1 MAVSLACCPHEAAAA
16 PAAVSSRVPLAVV
29 LHSSG
34 FSLGYAGRAGSGGS
48 AAGATT
54 MAERTLGV
62 IGGSGLYELP
72 GLEAV
77 EPTRV
82 RTPFGDPS
90 DEIIAGRLGGVRLLF
105 LPRHGRGHR
114 LLPSELP
121 FRANVWAL
129 KSLGADSLLAVSAV
143 GSLREEIVPGH
154 LVVPD
159 QFIDRTRGR
168 QAESTF
174 FGRGV
179 VAHVQFADPFC
190 PLLSRALVEAARSA
204 GATVHG
210 GGTYVCM
217 EGPAF
222 STRAESLLYRSW
234 GAHVIGMTNLQ
245 EAKLAREAELCFAT
259 LALATDYD
267 CWHEAHD
274 DVQIGDV
281 LAVIA
286 ANVDRARRTLA
297 ALAPRLPEPGGCAC
311 GRALEHA
318 IITDRAVIP
327 ADVKRD
333 LAPIA
338 GRYL

>member
-1 MAVSLACCPHEAAAA
+1 
-16 PAAVSSRVPLAVV
+16 
-29 LHSSG
+29 
-34 FSLGYAGRAGSGGS
+34 
-48 AAGATT
+48 

-72 GLEAV
+72 GLEDV
-77 EPTRV
+77 ERTRV

-90 DEIIAGRLGGVRLLF
+90 DEIVAGRLGGTRLLF

-129 KSLGADSLLAVSAV
+129 KSLGADCLLAVSAV
-143 GSLREEIVPGH
+143 GSLREEIAPGH
-154 LVVPD
+154 VVVPD
-159 QFIDRTRGR
+159 QFIDQTRGR

-190 PLLSRALVEAARSA
+190 PLLSGALVHAARAA
-204 GATVHG
+204 GAMVHA

-222 STRAESLLYRSW
+222 STRAESQLYRSW

-267 CWHEAHD
+267 CWRAGHD
-274 DVQIGDV
+274 DVQIEEI
-281 LAVIA
+281 LRLLA
-286 ANVDRARRTLA
+286 ANVELARRTVA
-297 ALAPRLPEPGGCAC
+297 ALAPRLPAPDGCPC
-311 GRALEHA
+311 PRALEHA
-318 IITDRAVIP
+318 IITDRAAIP
-327 ADVKRD
+327 ANVKRD

>member
-1 MAVSLACCPHEAAAA
+1 MAD
-16 PAAVSSRVPLAVV
+16 
-29 LHSSG
+29 
-34 FSLGYAGRAGSGGS
+34 
-48 AAGATT
+48 
-54 MAERTLGV
+54 RTLGV

-72 GLEAV
+72 GLEAM
-77 EPTRV
+77 ERTRV
-82 RTPFGDPS
+82 QTPFGDPS
-90 DEIIAGRLGGVRLLF
+90 DEVVVGRLGGTRLLF

-121 FRANVWAL
+121 FRANVWAM
-129 KSLGADSLLAVSAV
+129 KALGAECLLAVSAV
-143 GSLREEIVPGH
+143 GSLREEIAPGH
-154 LVVPD
+154 VVVPD

-190 PLLSRALVEAARSA
+190 APLSRALVDAAQAS
-204 GATVHG
+204 GARVHA

-222 STRAESLLYRSW
+222 STRAESHLYRSW

-267 CWHEAHD
+267 CWHAGHD
-274 DVQIGDV
+274 DVQIDTI
-281 LAVIA
+281 LAVVA
-286 ANVDRARRTLA
+286 ANVELARRTVA
-297 ALAPRLPEPGGCAC
+297 ALATRLPASTGCAC
-311 GRALEHA
+311 SRALENA
-318 IITDRAVIP
+318 IITDRALIP
-327 ADVKRD
+327 PEVKRD
-333 LAPIA
+333 LQPIA

>member
-1 MAVSLACCPHEAAAA
+1 MT
-16 PAAVSSRVPLAVV
+16 
-29 LHSSG
+29 G
-34 FSLGYAGRAGSGGS
+34 
-48 AAGATT
+48 
-54 MAERTLGV
+54 RTLGV

-72 GLEAV
+72 GLEKI
-77 EPTRV
+77 ERTRV

-90 DEIIAGRLGGVRLLF
+90 DEIVTGQLAGTRLLF

-121 FRANVWAL
+121 FRANIWAL
-129 KSLGADSLLAVSAV
+129 KSLGADCLLAVSAV
-143 GSLREEIVPGH
+143 GSLREEIAPGH
-154 LVVPD
+154 VVVPD

-168 QAESTF
+168 QTESSF

-190 PLLSRALVEAARSA
+190 PLLSRALVDAARAA
-204 GATVHG
+204 GALVHA

-222 STRAESLLYRSW
+222 STRAESHLYRSW

-245 EAKLAREAELCFAT
+245 EAKLAREAELCFTT

-267 CWHEAHD
+267 CWREGHD
-274 DVQIGDV
+274 DVEIEEI
-281 LAVIA
+281 LKVIA
-286 ANVDRARRTLA
+286 ANVELARRAVA
-297 ALAPRLPEPGGCAC
+297 ALAPRLPAPAGCAC
-311 GRALEHA
+311 SRALEHA
-318 IITDRAVIP
+318 IITDRAAIP
-327 ADVKRD
+327 PDVKRD